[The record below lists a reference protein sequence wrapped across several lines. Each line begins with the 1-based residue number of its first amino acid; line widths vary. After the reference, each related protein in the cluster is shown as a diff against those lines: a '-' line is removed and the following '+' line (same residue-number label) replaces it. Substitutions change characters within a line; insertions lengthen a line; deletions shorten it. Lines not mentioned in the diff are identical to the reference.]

1 MSQGGLP
8 DVHRPRGRLFRDF
21 GVRLLSA
28 LALGLAQIVALVW
41 GGTMWWA
48 LVVAAIAVF
57 VCAEFYAITRTEHRK
72 PNEVFGL
79 VAAAAMPLMT
89 GWFLTNPP
97 SGAGRLEI
105 AQHGLLGLTGVLA
118 VLVVAALVWH
128 LVFRQVTASDTA
140 ITVFGVVYVGF
151 TLTHLVLMRE
161 LVSGTEL
168 VLATLVSVW
177 ANDSLAYAIGS
188 PFGRHKIAPRISPK
202 KSVEGLAAGTIGT
215 VAVWVGLGTVA
226 GVQTGLPG
234 WWLAATG
241 LAVSAAAVLGD
252 LAESRLKR
260 EAGVKDSGKLLP
272 GHGGFLDR
280 FDSMI
285 LVSVVAFYM
294 LVLGTQLFG
303 RLA

>member
-1 MSQGGLP
+1 MTARDATHERPPGG
-8 DVHRPRGRLFRDF
+8 RMFRDF
-21 GVRLLSA
+21 GVRVVSA
-28 LALGLAQIVALVW
+28 LLLGATQIVALVW

-48 LVVAAIAVF
+48 LVVAAMGVF
-57 VCAEFYAITRTEHRK
+57 VCAEFYAVTRSEHRK

-79 VAAAAMPLMT
+79 IAVAAMPLAA
-89 GWFLTNPP
+89 GWYLVNAPHGP
-97 SGAGRLEI
+97 DRLEV
-105 AQHGLLGLTGVLA
+105 AQHGLLGVTGTLA
-118 VLVVAALVWH
+118 VLVVAALIWH
-128 LVFRQVTASDTA
+128 LIFRQVTASDTA

-161 LVSGTEL
+161 LDSGTEL
-168 VLATLVSVW
+168 VLATLISVW
-177 ANDSLAYAIGS
+177 VNDSLAYAIGS
-188 PFGRHKIAPRISPK
+188 PFGRHKFAPRISPK
-202 KSVEGLAAGTIGT
+202 KSVEGLLAGTIGT
-215 VAVWVGLGTVA
+215 MAVWVGLGTIA
-226 GVQTGLPG
+226 RVQTGLPV

-260 EAGVKDSGKLLP
+260 EAGVKDSGTLLP

-294 LVLGTQLFG
+294 LVFGTQVFG
-303 RLA
+303 AGR

>member
-1 MSQGGLP
+1 MTTRDASTQREPGG
-8 DVHRPRGRLFRDF
+8 HLFRDF
-21 GVRLLSA
+21 GVRVVSA
-28 LALGLAQIVALVW
+28 VILGATQIVALLW

-48 LVVAAIAVF
+48 LVIAAIAVL

-79 VAAAAMPLMT
+79 VAVAAMPLAA
-89 GWFLTNPP
+89 GWYLVRAPHGP
-97 SGAGRLEI
+97 ARLQV
-105 AQHGLLGLTGVLA
+105 AQQGLLGVTGALA

-161 LVSGTEL
+161 LDSGTEL
-168 VLATLVSVW
+168 VLATLISVW
-177 ANDSLAYAIGS
+177 VNDSLAYAIGS
-188 PFGRHKIAPRISPK
+188 PFGRHKLAPRISPK
-202 KSVEGLAAGTIGT
+202 KSVEGLLAGTIGT
-215 VAVWVGLGTVA
+215 VAVWVALSAFA
-226 GVQTGLPG
+226 GVQTGLPV
-234 WWLAATG
+234 WWLALTG
-241 LAVSAAAVLGD
+241 LAISAAAVLGD

-285 LVSVVAFYM
+285 MVSVVAFYM

-303 RLA
+303 ATG